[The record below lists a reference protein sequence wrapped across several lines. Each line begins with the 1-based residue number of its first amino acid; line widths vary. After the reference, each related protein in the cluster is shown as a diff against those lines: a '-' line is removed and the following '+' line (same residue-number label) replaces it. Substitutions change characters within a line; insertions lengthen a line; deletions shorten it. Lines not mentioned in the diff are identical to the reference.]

1 MTSSLHQ
8 ALENSSRPS
17 STRDYIAELGVSP
30 VLNASGTYTKLTGSL
45 MPPEVTEAWQ
55 QAAQNFF
62 RLDEVHDAVGK
73 RIASLVG
80 AQAAMVPAGAA
91 SALTLGTAAC
101 LTGSCEGRIHRLP
114 DTSGMPNQ
122 VIIQKSHRFNYD
134 HAVRNCGT
142 TFVEVETPEQLRA
155 AVNSRSAM
163 LLFFNAA
170 DPPGQIDAAD
180 FARLG
185 RELDLPTFID
195 CAGDVPPVENLSRF
209 LKLGFDLVAF
219 SGGKAIQGPQSTGLL
234 MGRRDLIEAARLNTL
249 PNSDTI
255 GRGMKVNKEEMLA
268 LLVALE
274 LYLER
279 DHEQDWQLWEE
290 GIQTIDDRLQSVLGV
305 ETESYVPAIAN
316 HTPHLRIRWDQ
327 EQIPI
332 SLQEAITELGEGE
345 PSIEVVPETEELEV
359 TVWMLQTHEVQ
370 LVADRIA
377 EVFESNRL
385 R

>member
-1 MTSSLHQ
+1 MTSSSHQ
-8 ALENSSRPS
+8 VLKHSNRAS
-17 STRDYIAELGVSP
+17 STRDFIAELGVRP

-45 MPPEVTEAWQ
+45 MSPEVTEAWQ
-55 QAAQNFF
+55 QAAQNFY
-62 RLDEVHDAVGK
+62 RLDEFHDAVGE

-80 AQAAMVPAGAA
+80 AQAAMVSAGAA

-101 LTGSCEGRIHRLP
+101 ITGNCEERIHRLP

-142 TFVEVETPEQLRA
+142 TFIEVETVEQLGA
-155 AVNSRSAM
+155 AVNPHSAM
-163 LLFFNAA
+163 MLFFNAA
-170 DPPGQIDAAD
+170 DPLGQIHAAD
-180 FARLG
+180 FSRLG
-185 RELDLPTFID
+185 REHGLPTFID

-209 LKLGFDLVAF
+209 LKLGFDLVTV

-274 LYLER
+274 SYLER
-279 DHEQDWQLWEE
+279 DHERDWQLWEK
-290 GIQTIDDRLQSVLGV
+290 GIQTIAEKLQAISGV
-305 ETESYVPAIAN
+305 ETETYIPEIDN
-316 HTPHLRIRWDQ
+316 HTPHLRIRWNQ
-327 EQIPI
+327 EQIRIGP
-332 SLQEAITELGEGE
+332 QEAIAELSEGE
-345 PSIEVVPETEELEV
+345 PSIEVVPEKEDLEV
-359 TVWMLQTHEVQ
+359 TVWMLREHEVQ

-377 EVFESNRL
+377 EVLESNRL
-385 R
+385 T

>member
-1 MTSSLHQ
+1 MTSSPDR
-8 ALENSSRPS
+8 ALENSSRAS
-17 STRDYIAELGVSP
+17 FTRDFIAELGVRP
-30 VLNASGTYTKLTGSL
+30 VLNASGAYTKLTGSL
-45 MPPEVTEAWQ
+45 MPPEVTKAWQ
-55 QAAQNFF
+55 QAAQSFF
-62 RLDEVHDAVGK
+62 RLDEFHDAVGE

-101 LTGSCEGRIHRLP
+101 ITGSCEERIHRLP

-142 TFVEVETPEQLRA
+142 TFVEVETAQQLGA
-155 AVNSRSAM
+155 AVNPHSAM
-163 LLFFNAA
+163 MLFFNAA
-170 DPPGQIDAAD
+170 DPLGQIHAAD

-185 RELDLPTFID
+185 REHGLPTFID

-209 LKLGFDLVAF
+209 LKLGFDLVTF

-249 PNSDTI
+249 PHSDTI

-268 LLVALE
+268 LMVALE

-279 DHEQDWQLWEE
+279 DHERDWQLWEK
-290 GIQTIDDRLQSVLGV
+290 GIQTIVERLQAISGV
-305 ETESYVPAIAN
+305 ETETYIPEIAN
-316 HTPHLRIRWDQ
+316 HTPHLRIHWDQ
-327 EQIPI
+327 EQIRIGP
-332 SLQEAITELGEGE
+332 QEAIAELSEGE
-345 PSIEVVPETEELEV
+345 PPIEVVPETVDLEV
-359 TVWMLQTHEVQ
+359 TVWMLRTNEVQ

-377 EVFESNRL
+377 EVLERNR

>member
-1 MTSSLHQ
+1 MTSSSHQ
-8 ALENSSRPS
+8 VLKHSSRAS
-17 STRDYIAELGVSP
+17 STRDFIAELGVRP

-55 QAAQNFF
+55 QAAQNFY
-62 RLDEVHDAVGK
+62 RLDEFHDAVGE

-80 AQAAMVPAGAA
+80 AQAAMVSAGAA

-101 LTGSCEGRIHRLP
+101 ITGNCEERIHRLP

-134 HAVRNCGT
+134 HAVRTCGT
-142 TFVEVETPEQLRA
+142 TFIEVETVEQMGA
-155 AVNSRSAM
+155 AVNPHSAM
-163 LLFFNAA
+163 MLFFNAA
-170 DPPGQIDAAD
+170 DPLGQIHAAD

-185 RELDLPTFID
+185 REYGLPTFID

-209 LKLGFDLVAF
+209 LKLGFDLVTV

-274 LYLER
+274 SYLER
-279 DHEQDWQLWEE
+279 DHERDWQLWKNNPACARKFPRLMQWAIGRVWPMVYNSVCAE
-290 GIQTIDDRLQSVLGV
+290 GRSFLFTLLAAILRQSNSYGKRFVGGLKGSSPCCGLIPLALGGGFGHRGIPCLPGGLFLFRLSAV
-305 ETESYVPAIAN
+305 S
-316 HTPHLRIRWDQ
+316 
-327 EQIPI
+327 
-332 SLQEAITELGEGE
+332 
-345 PSIEVVPETEELEV
+345 
-359 TVWMLQTHEVQ
+359 
-370 LVADRIA
+370 
-377 EVFESNRL
+377 
-385 R
+385 

>member
-1 MTSSLHQ
+1 MTSSPHQ
-8 ALENSSRPS
+8 TLENPSRAA
-17 STRDYIAELGVSP
+17 STRDFIAELGVRP
-30 VLNASGTYTKLTGSL
+30 ILNASGTYTKLTGCL

-55 QAAQNFF
+55 QAAQSFF
-62 RLDEVHDAVGK
+62 RLDDFHDAVGK

-80 AQAAMVPAGAA
+80 AQAAMVSAGAA

-101 LTGSCEGRIHRLP
+101 MTGSCEERIQRLP
-114 DTSGMPNQ
+114 DTAGMPNQ

-155 AVNSRSAM
+155 AVNPQSAM
-163 LLFFNAA
+163 MLFFNAA
-170 DPPGQIDAAD
+170 DPPGQIQAAE
-180 FARLG
+180 FAQLG
-185 RELDLPTFID
+185 RDQGLPTFID

-209 LKLGFDLVAF
+209 LKLGFDLVTF

-234 MGRRDLIEAARLNTL
+234 MGRRDLIEAARLNTI
-249 PNSDTI
+249 PNSDSI
-255 GRGMKVNKEEMLA
+255 GRGMKVNQEEMLA

-279 DHEQDWQLWEE
+279 DHERDWKLWEK
-290 GIQTIDDRLQSVLGV
+290 GIQAIDNTLQAISGV
-305 ETESYVPAIAN
+305 ETETYVPEIAN

-327 EQIPI
+327 EQIRI
-332 SLQEAITELGEGE
+332 SPQEAITELYEGE
-345 PSIEVVPETEELEV
+345 PSIEVVPEKEDLEV
-359 TVWMLQTHEVQ
+359 TVWMLQADEVQ

-377 EVFESNRL
+377 QVLESNRQV
-385 R
+385 